1 MERFTLTK
9 NVGFLI
15 NTVKQN
21 NLTIYSE
28 SDFLKESH
36 WIDSKKKKYLKKNWK
51 TYFQSQAS

>member
-36 WIDSKKKKYLKKNWK
+36 WIDSKKKKYLKGK
-51 TYFQSQAS
+51 